1 MVDSVKFANLAEKK
15 VAQKTLQKKAKISKK
30 EKEFAKYIQQI
41 AREIVGQN
49 KFVSLQR
56 AQGDVAEFSANK
68 VVQNYAGKLEIND
81 SIWAPWSK
89 SFITKK

>member
-15 VAQKTLQKKAKISKK
+15 VVQKTLKKRTRLSQK

-41 AREIVGQN
+41 AREVIGQN
-49 KFVSLQR
+49 KFVALQR

-68 VVQNYAGKLEIND
+68 VAQNYAGKLEIND